1 MDPAPAGALDLQ
13 SEAEASPKLRKF
25 AAVTVEEGASP
36 HVRTAR
42 RAATRAD
49 CVKVRNNGPDSV
61 L

>member
-1 MDPAPAGALDLQ
+1 MDPAPGGALDLQ

-25 AAVTVEEGASP
+25 AAVTVEQGASP

-49 CVKVRNNGPDSV
+49 V
-61 L
+61 